1 MDYYSYY
8 ESQSGGGSRIGGISR
23 VFAGSSY
30 QRGHGIGSFL
40 GGLFRRILPYLY
52 KGARAVGKEAL
63 RAGANII
70 EDVENNTPL
79 KEAAKARFI
88 ESRNNLKRKAKEKIS
103 NLMKGTG
110 YKSDAKM
117 RVAQFPSRSL
127 NTRFVKSAATDK
139 RRRRTSKKS
148 LSKIGSRKKK
158 RTSSKKSKDKSK
170 KPRRASV
177 KRLKTG
183 AKQRKIGKKR
193 TVSDIFS

>member
-1 MDYYSYY
+1 MKAYFFVLFIDYYSYY
-8 ESQSGGGSRIGGISR
+8 VSQSMSGSRIGEFSL

-30 QRGHGIGSFL
+30 QRGRGIGSFL

-63 RAGANII
+63 RAGANRI

-88 ESRNNLKRKAKEKIS
+88 ESRNNLKNKATEKIS
-103 NLMKGTG
+103 NLMKGTV

-127 NTRFVKSAATDK
+127 NTSFVKSAATDK

-158 RTSSKKSKDKSK
+158 R
-170 KPRRASV
+170 
-177 KRLKTG
+177 
-183 AKQRKIGKKR
+183 
-193 TVSDIFS
+193 